1 MNLLDVRKLFF
12 SSSGRRD
19 LVNADSS
26 NNGADRFINAGQ
38 TLLDSM
44 VELRQLK
51 ARKSISLKAGA
62 YFALIDGCRIVE
74 EVWTIGTEGEKV
86 KLEKVPA
93 DQLRTYYNEIVSTA
107 DANLIPNILNNVG
120 TTYAGTTAYYGIIP
134 VSMAPMQQRLE
145 LLHNYNNRQ
154 DMEGAGYGH
163 FYNQTGLLLMPP
175 TDEAL
180 TLTVFGIFSSI
191 PLQADG
197 DVSFWTMLHP
207 FTLVHA
213 AMYQLEVFY
222 RNTEGARGWL
232 EAISL
237 ALNGLNNDDAAEAAV
252 DLDVMEDV

>member
-1 MNLLDVRKLFF
+1 MNLLEIRKLFF
-12 SSSGRRD
+12 LSSGRRD
-19 LVNADSS
+19 LVNADHTD
-26 NNGADRFINAGQ
+26 NGADRFINAGQ

-44 VELRQLK
+44 VELKQLR
-51 ARKSISLKAGA
+51 ARESISLKAGA

-74 EVWTIGTEGEKV
+74 EVWVVGAEGEKV
-86 KLEKVPA
+86 KLEKVPI
-93 DQLRTYYNEIVSTA
+93 DQLRTYYNEIISVA
-107 DANLIPNILNNVG
+107 DTGLIPNILRNVG

-145 LLHNYNNRQ
+145 LLHNYANRQ
-154 DMEGAGYGH
+154 DMEGAGFGH

-180 TLTVFGIFSSI
+180 TLTVFGVFSST
-191 PLQADG
+191 PLHDNG

-222 RNTEGARGWL
+222 RNIEGARGWM

-237 ALNGLNNDDAAEAAV
+237 ALVGMNNDEAAEAAIG
-252 DLDVMEDV
+252 LDKMEDV